1 MPIPVFHTAALDQL
15 VLDLRHSAR
24 VLGKAPGFAAVA
36 TLSLALGI
44 GANTAIF
51 SIVNAVIL
59 KVLPVRDPERLVS
72 FVLDKS
78 ARGKAAEPASYYT
91 NPIWEEIRDHQH
103 VLDGVSAYASQPF
116 DIGRGG
122 EVQRVSGIFV
132 SGRFFDVVG
141 ARPWIGRTFTDDD
154 DRRGGGSDGPTAV
167 LGYAFWRDRY
177 GASPGAIGSTLR
189 IEGNAFTVVGVAPPG
204 FFGLEVGKS
213 FDVAVP
219 LGTEPL
225 IRGRENSRLDAR
237 GAWWL
242 NIAGRLEPGQTLDQA
257 GAGLRAMQPAIREAT
272 VPHESAIGEHFTD
285 PLGVSSAST
294 GVSWLR
300 EDYRPALFILMAVV
314 GLVLAIACAN
324 LANLLL
330 ARATARRNEF
340 ALRLAMGASRRR
352 LVRQLLTESVLLA
365 TAGAMLGFAFAHV
378 ASRAIVRGLSSS
390 RSPVFVDVSVDWRVL
405 LFTAGVT
412 MATVVLFGMAPAI
425 RSTRV
430 SLNDVLKAG
439 GRGVASGWTRFNVEK
454 VLVSA
459 QIALSLVLVF
469 GASLFVRSFAALAT
483 LDPGFNA
490 SGIVQAGANLARAD
504 IPQARR
510 LLVYDQLATS
520 LRAIPG
526 VESVACVQIPPVRGD
541 MLNSRVRVD
550 GFTPTAG
557 RDTRLLSNRVGAGYF
572 RVMQTPFYAG
582 RDFSERDAVH
592 SPRVVI
598 INQAAMSSFFHGES
612 PIGRLINVEVEPDVW
627 DRLTVVGVVRN
638 TAYQSLRETPP
649 PLMYFAL
656 SQQTRPGTFI
666 TFVLRATGTTS
677 LAHAVTAAGRAI
689 DPNITFELRT
699 LETQLADSLIQERL
713 LAMLPG
719 FFGVVALMTAGIGL
733 YGMVSVAVTRRRNEL
748 GVRMALGA
756 APRRI
761 VWLVLRDLASIT
773 ALGLMT
779 GAALAFASGR
789 LLTSL
794 LYGVTPTDPATA
806 ALALALLGGVA
817 LVAGYLPA
825 RRAARLDPVIA
836 LRDE

>member
-1 MPIPVFHTAALDQL
+1 MAIPAFHTAALDQL

-72 FVLDKS
+72 LVLDKS

-103 VLDGVSAYASQPF
+103 VLEGVSAYASQPF

-122 EVQRVSGIFV
+122 QVQRVSGMFV
-132 SGRFFDVVG
+132 SGRFLDVVG
-141 ARPWIGRTFTDDD
+141 PRPWIGRTFTDDD
-154 DRRGGGSDGPTAV
+154 DRRGGGRDGPTAV
-167 LGYAFWRDRY
+167 LGYAFWRDQY
-177 GASPGAIGSTLR
+177 GASPGVIGSTLR
-189 IEGNAFTVVGVAPPG
+189 IEGNAFTVIGVTPPG

-219 LGTEPL
+219 IGTEPL
-225 IRGRENSRLDAR
+225 IRGQENSRLDAR

-242 NIAGRLEPGQTLDQA
+242 NIAGRLKPGQTLDQA
-257 GAGLRAMQPAIREAT
+257 GAGLRAMQPAIRHAT
-272 VPHESAIGEHFTD
+272 VPQESPLGEHFTD
-285 PLGVSSAST
+285 PLDVSSATT
-294 GVSWLR
+294 GISWMR
-300 EDYRPALFILMAVV
+300 EDYRPSLFILMAVV
-314 GLVLAIACAN
+314 SLVLAIACAN

-330 ARATARRNEF
+330 ARATTRRNEF
-340 ALRLAMGASRRR
+340 AVRLAIGASRGR

-365 TAGAMLGFAFAHV
+365 TAGALLGVGFAHV
-378 ASRAIVRGLSSS
+378 ASRAIVRGLSSN
-390 RSPVFVDVSVDWRVL
+390 RSPVFVDVSADWRVL
-405 LFTAGVT
+405 VFTAGVT

-430 SLNDVLKAG
+430 SANDALKAG
-439 GRGVASGWTRFNVEK
+439 GRGIATGWRRFNLEK
-454 VLVSA
+454 ILMTA

-469 GASLFVRSFAALAT
+469 GASLFVRSFATLAT

-490 SGIVQAGANLARAD
+490 SGIVQAGTNLARTD
-504 IPQARR
+504 IPPARR
-510 LLVYDQLATS
+510 LLVYDQLAAS

-526 VESVACVQIPPVRGD
+526 VESVAAVQIPPVRGD
-541 MLNSRVRVD
+541 MLNSRVKVE
-550 GFTPTAG
+550 GFTPTTG
-557 RDTRLLSNRVGAGYF
+557 RDTRLLSNRVSSGYF

-582 RDFSERDAVH
+582 RDFSERDTVN
-592 SPRVVI
+592 SPGVVI
-598 INQAAMSSFFHGES
+598 INQAAMSRFFHGES
-612 PIGRLINVEVEPDVW
+612 PIGRVIYVEIEHDAWEP
-627 DRLTVVGVVRN
+627 LTVVGVVSN

-656 SQQTRPGTFI
+656 SQQAPPGTFI
-666 TFVLRATGTTS
+666 TFVLRGTGTT
-677 LAHAVTAAGRAI
+677 AVAQAVTAAGRAI
-689 DPNITFELRT
+689 DPNITFDFRS

-719 FFGVVALMTAGIGL
+719 FFGMVALFTAAIGL
-733 YGMVSVAVTRRRNEL
+733 YGMVSLAVTRRRNEL

-756 APRRI
+756 APRGI
-761 VWLVLRDLASIT
+761 VWLVLRDMAFIT
-773 ALGLMT
+773 GVGLMA
-779 GAALAFASGR
+779 GVALAFASGR
-789 LLTSL
+789 LVTAL
-794 LYGVTPTDPATA
+794 LYGLTPTDPATA
-806 ALALALLGGVA
+806 ALAVALLGGVA
-817 LVAGYLPA
+817 LLAGYLPA
-825 RRAARLDPVIA
+825 RRAARLDPMIA